1 MGIPVASLRHG
12 PQRRLPGPTLSNGRS
27 HLRQG
32 STLQTLLRRLKD
44 SKYLPFF
51 FEGVRLAH
59 LEPSLARI
67 LVVIAHSHSPI

>member
-1 MGIPVASLRHG
+1 MAIPVVSLRHG
-12 PQRRLPGPTLSNGRS
+12 PQRRLPGPRLSNGRS

-44 SKYLPFF
+44 TKYLPFL

-59 LEPSLARI
+59 LEPSLVRI
-67 LVVIAHSHSPI
+67 LVVITHSYSSI